1 MLETVYNLFQSS
13 MFTTM
18 LTTKQNSTFFLP
30 LGNLLM
36 CNRKQESEQNL
47 ERTQSKLFFERS
59 FEEKV
64 LCNRT
69 YPYPF
74 LG

>member
-1 MLETVYNLFQSS
+1 MLKTVYNLFQSS

-36 CNRKQESEQNL
+36 CNRKQESDQNPKQ
-47 ERTQSKLFFERS
+47 TQSKLFLR
-59 FEEKV
+59 EELWRKGLV
-64 LCNRT
+64 
-69 YPYPF
+69 
-74 LG
+74 

>member
-36 CNRKQESEQNL
+36 CNCKQESDQNL
-47 ERTQSKLFFERS
+47 E
-59 FEEKV
+59 
-64 LCNRT
+64 
-69 YPYPF
+69 
-74 LG
+74 

>member
-36 CNRKQESEQNL
+36 CNRKQESDQNL
-47 ERTQSKLFFERS
+47 E
-59 FEEKV
+59 
-64 LCNRT
+64 
-69 YPYPF
+69 
-74 LG
+74 

>member
-36 CNRKQESEQNL
+36 CNRKQESDQNL
-47 ERTQSKLFFERS
+47 EWTQSKLFFQ
-59 FEEKV
+59 EELWRKGV
-64 LCNRT
+64 V
-69 YPYPF
+69 
-74 LG
+74 

>member
-1 MLETVYNLFQSS
+1 MLKTVYNLFESS

-36 CNRKQESEQNL
+36 CNRKQESDQNPKQ
-47 ERTQSKLFFERS
+47 TQSKLFFR
-59 FEEKV
+59 EELWRKG
-64 LCNRT
+64 L
-69 YPYPF
+69 F
-74 LG
+74 

>member
-1 MLETVYNLFQSS
+1 MLKTVYNLFESS

-36 CNRKQESEQNL
+36 CNRKQESDQNPK
-47 ERTQSKLFFERS
+47 RTQSKLFFR
-59 FEEKV
+59 EELWRKGLV
-64 LCNRT
+64 
-69 YPYPF
+69 
-74 LG
+74 